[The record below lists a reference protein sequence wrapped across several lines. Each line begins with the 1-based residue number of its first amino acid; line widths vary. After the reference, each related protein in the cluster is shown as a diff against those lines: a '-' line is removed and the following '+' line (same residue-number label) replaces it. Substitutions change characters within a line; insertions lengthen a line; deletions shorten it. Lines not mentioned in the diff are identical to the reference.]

1 MNKYTIPRIFQLILP
16 LFFLGNPG
24 ECQILKKIREQMT
37 VKPTSETA
45 GPKEENAFGGID
57 LAGMMGQTQDFKAPD
72 RYSFDFQVT
81 MEMQM
86 EKGKSMTQVW
96 KYNIEESYFGMEM
109 SDMLIIY
116 DLDSD
121 VMVTL
126 NPKDKTYTAM
136 STSMMGM
143 LGNAADGADE
153 ANIPEMKKTNETKTI
168 LGYTAT
174 KYIMEDENLKGE
186 FWMAPEVEFD
196 QGAFAKSLGSYSKNQ
211 IALPE
216 KMQGFMMEMT
226 SFDKKGKVASTMKV
240 VQLGEIEQVIDMGG
254 YKNGMAF

>member
-1 MNKYTIPRIFQLILP
+1 MNRYTISKIFLLVFP
-16 LFFLGNPG
+16 LFFLVNTG

-37 VKPTSETA
+37 VKPTSESA
-45 GPKEENAFGGID
+45 ESSGENGMGGID
-57 LAGMMGQTQDFKAPD
+57 LAGIMGQTKDFQAPGK
-72 RYSFDFQVT
+72 YSFDFQVT

-86 EKGKSMTQVW
+86 DKGKSMTQVW

-116 DLDSD
+116 NLDSD

-143 LGNAADGADE
+143 FGNTADAADDTT
-153 ANIPEMKKTNETKTI
+153 IPELRKTNETKTI
-168 LGYTAT
+168 LGYKAT
-174 KYIMEDENLKGE
+174 KYVMEDESLKGE
-186 FWMAPEVEFD
+186 FWMAPDVEFD
-196 QGAFAKSLGSYSKNQ
+196 QAAFAKSLGSYSKNQ
-211 IALPE
+211 MTLPD

-240 VQLGEIEQVIDMGG
+240 VQLGEIEQVIDMSG

>member
-1 MNKYTIPRIFQLILP
+1 MNRYTISKIFLLVFP
-16 LFFLGNPG
+16 LFFLVESG

-37 VKPTSETA
+37 ATPTSESNESS
-45 GPKEENAFGGID
+45 GKNGLGGID
-57 LAGMMGQTQDFKAPD
+57 LAGMMGQTKDFKAPE

-86 EKGKSMTQVW
+86 DKGKSMTQVW
-96 KYNIEESYFGMEM
+96 KYNTEESYFGMEM

-126 NPKDKTYTAM
+126 NPKDKTYTAL

-143 LGNAADGADE
+143 FGNADE
-153 ANIPEMKKTNETKTI
+153 ETTVPEMKKTNETKTI

-174 KYIMEDENLKGE
+174 KYIMEDEDLKGE
-186 FWMAPEVEFD
+186 FWMAPDVEFD
-196 QGAFAKSLGSYSKNQ
+196 QAAFAKSLGSYSKNQ
-211 IALPE
+211 VTLPE

-226 SFDKKGKVASTMKV
+226 AFDKKGKVTSTMKV
-240 VQLGEIEQVIDMGG
+240 IQLGEIAQVIDMNG